1 MAIVY
6 KHTKPNG
13 ELFYIGIGVY
23 KKRAYSK
30 YGRNQHWHNT
40 VNKYGYNVE
49 VLFSNIDYNEA
60 KSIESYLIRYYGR
73 KDLGLGNLVNMT
85 DGGEGFL
92 NMNKEERSKRRKRLS
107 SYNKEKKD
115 YSFTQSKEYKNK
127 MSKATLNK
135 GCKRI
140 RNTKTGK
147 IYNSQKDASKDLGYS
162 ASYLSEILNGSKPN
176 KINLVWI

>member
-13 ELFYIGIGVY
+13 ELFYVGIGVY

-30 YGRNQHWHNT
+30 HGRNRYWHNT

-49 VLFSNIDYNEA
+49 ILFSDISYNEA
-60 KSIESYLIRYYGR
+60 KSIESYLIKYYGR
-73 KDLGLGNLVNMT
+73 KDLGLGSLVNMT
-85 DGGEGFL
+85 DGGEGSL
-92 NMNKEERSKRRKRLS
+92 NMNEEERRKRSKRLTA
-107 SYNKEKKD
+107 YNKEKKD
-115 YSFTQSKEYKNK
+115 YSFTQSKEYKEN

-140 RNTKTGK
+140 INTQTGK

-162 ASYLSEILNGSKPN
+162 VSYLSEILNGKKPN
-176 KINLVWI
+176 KINLEWI